1 MTRVIVRPQ
10 EPEEGGSDPEKI
22 GRQFRKAMSLADSC
36 GLADDDR
43 YELARLLRGVPD
55 NFDGSWRKLNEEQL
69 HDLLSMLE
77 GYLYINWIVQKK
89 LDTPDEEE

>member
-1 MTRVIVRPQ
+1 
-10 EPEEGGSDPEKI
+10 
-22 GRQFRKAMSLADSC
+22 MSLADSC

-69 HDLLSMLE
+69 HDLLCFLE
-77 GYLYINWIVQKK
+77 GYIFINWIRQQK
-89 LDTPDEEE
+89 LDAEEIED